1 MTVDHTARRER
12 IAEVT
17 AAVISREGLEAATIR
32 RISAE
37 LGGPTKIITY
47 YFSDKQELLRFTW
60 EHMARQYFEKVTA
73 CASTDIV
80 ESLLAMAAA
89 DEGGLQRWRV
99 YAAFWDRAA
108 RDCAFAEIQRSH
120 MNVALKLIG
129 NVVRALDA
137 ERRDV
142 DRISLLLN
150 AMVQGISL
158 QALVDPQRWPA
169 ERIRGVLTDQVHM
182 LLGRPSTG

>member
-47 YFSDKQELLRFTW
+47 YFADKQELLRFTW
-60 EHMARQYFEKVTA
+60 EYMARQYFEKVTA
-73 CASTDIV
+73 CAPTDLV

-89 DEGGLQRWRV
+89 DERGLLRWRV
-99 YAAFWDRAA
+99 YAAFWDRAT
-108 RDCAFAEIQRSH
+108 RDPEFAEIQRSH
-120 MNVALKLIG
+120 MNVALRLIG

-137 ERRDV
+137 TRSDV

-169 ERIRGVLTDQVHM
+169 ERIRRALTDQVHM
-182 LLGRPSTG
+182 LLGGPSTG